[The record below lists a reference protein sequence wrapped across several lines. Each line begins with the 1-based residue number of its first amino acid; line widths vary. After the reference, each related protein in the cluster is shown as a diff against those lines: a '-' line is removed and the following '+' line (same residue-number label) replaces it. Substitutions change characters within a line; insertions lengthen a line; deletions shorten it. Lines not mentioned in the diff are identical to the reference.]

1 VKRKLWGVVLLL
13 LTAAIV
19 LPGGI
24 PPARADEP
32 PPQVALRYV
41 AQTYGANPALAQRD
55 DVMALYRVF
64 EIRNELDAVAATV
77 RAPIV
82 WNRGITGNGIKVGIV
97 EDYDGNEGVVD
108 FRNPY
113 LGGSGIIRPGFYYSD
128 YAEHATEVAAWWP
141 ARTGSSGA
149 LPTA

>member
-97 EDYDGNEGVVD
+97 ENYLIDDGVID

-113 LGGSGIIRPGFYYSD
+113 LADGTVRPGFDYSD